1 VEAGVKI
8 NAVAGTSVGA
18 LNGALICMGDV
29 EKAEKI
35 HKDNAPLSTFETD
48 DFFEAALKRSEQFYK
63 KEVKK

>member
-1 VEAGVKI
+1 
-8 NAVAGTSVGA
+8 
-18 LNGALICMGDV
+18 M